1 MAILDTATE
10 TRSILS
16 GLHQKI
22 FDFQALRRDCGSAP
36 RGSPSRGADIRGRHS
51 LASPAPL
58 GHMDAY
64 GDVAEWLK
72 AAVC

>member
-22 FDFQALRRDCGSAP
+22 FRLSVV
-36 RGSPSRGADIRGRHS
+36 GADLTGIHWVIVGGESGPRARGEGRFRNQGACNS
-51 LASPAPL
+51 R
-58 GHMDAY
+58 
-64 GDVAEWLK
+64 
-72 AAVC
+72 

>member
-22 FDFQALRRDCGSAP
+22 FKL
-36 RGSPSRGADIRGRHS
+36 
-51 LASPAPL
+51 
-58 GHMDAY
+58 
-64 GDVAEWLK
+64 
-72 AAVC
+72 